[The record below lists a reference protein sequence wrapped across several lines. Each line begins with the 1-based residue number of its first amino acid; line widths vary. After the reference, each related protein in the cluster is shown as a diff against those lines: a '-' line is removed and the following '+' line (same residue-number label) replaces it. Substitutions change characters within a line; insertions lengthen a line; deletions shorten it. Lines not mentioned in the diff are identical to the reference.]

1 MNYDLL
7 TDRQKQI
14 VESLRVNFENQE
26 QLESWLSIP
35 NKSFRNK
42 PPLDLLMT
50 DNFDYFDRFFKV
62 S

>member
-7 TDRQKQI
+7 TDRQKQLI
-14 VESLRVNFENQE
+14 ESLRKNFESQDQFEN
-26 QLESWLSIP
+26 WLSIP

-42 PPLDLLMT
+42 PLLDLLIS
-50 DNFDYFDRFFKV
+50 DNFDYFDRFFNQ